1 MNKPNP
7 EPKRNAESNTEKP
20 TPDRGENRIEPIFG
34 DEADTGAP
42 HTGADSHGAD
52 NKGAADKGPDSVAV
66 AALKEELARA
76 QASAAEHQDKFLR
89 AKAETENIRRRAET
103 DVANARKFGIE
114 AFAAELLAVRDSLEL
129 AKGVD
134 LSQGGDVTK
143 KMIEGLDLTL
153 KLFDAAFQKFALT
166 VIDPA
171 GEKFDPDRHQ
181 AMTVL
186 ETDDVPPNHVVK
198 VVQKGYLLNNRLLR
212 PAMVVVAKAKAA
224 PAPGPTG

>member
-1 MNKPNP
+1 M
-7 EPKRNAESNTEKP
+7 
-20 TPDRGENRIEPIFG
+20 PDRGENRIEPTFG
-34 DEADTGAP
+34 EDTQNSAP
-42 HTGADSHGAD
+42 SENPPADSA
-52 NKGAADKGPDSVAV
+52 AV

-76 QASAAEHQDKFLR
+76 QASATEHQDKFLR

-153 KLFDAAFQKFALT
+153 KLFDAAFQKFGLT
-166 VIDPA
+166 VVDPT

-181 AMTVL
+181 AMTML
-186 ETDDVPPNHVVK
+186 ETDDVPPHHIVK

-212 PAMVVVAKAKAA
+212 PAMVVVAKPKTP
-224 PAPGPTG
+224 PASGN

>member
-1 MNKPNP
+1 MNKPKPELNP
-7 EPKRNAESNTEKP
+7 NAVPNSEKAM
-20 TPDRGENRIEPIFG
+20 PDRGENRIEPTFG
-34 DEADTGAP
+34 DDTQPSAAGAGADN
-42 HTGADSHGAD
+42 TGADSAGI
-52 NKGAADKGPDSVAV
+52 
-66 AALKEELARA
+66 AALKEQLERA
-76 QASAAEHQDKFLR
+76 QASVAEHQDKFLR

-114 AFAAELLAVRDSLEL
+114 AFASELLAVRDSLEL

-186 ETDDVPPNHVVK
+186 ETDDVPANHVVK

-212 PAMVVVAKAKAA
+212 PAMVVVAKAKTA
-224 PAPGPTG
+224 PTPGPTSS

>member
-1 MNKPNP
+1 M
-7 EPKRNAESNTEKP
+7 
-20 TPDRGENRIEPIFG
+20 PDRGENRIEPTFG
-34 DEADTGAP
+34 DDTQNPVTGAENV
-42 HTGADSHGAD
+42 GADGA
-52 NKGAADKGPDSVAV
+52 AV

-76 QASAAEHQDKFLR
+76 QATVAEHQDKFLR

-114 AFAAELLAVRDSLEL
+114 AFAGELLAVRDSLEL

-143 KMIEGLDLTL
+143 KMVEGLDLTL
-153 KLFDAAFQKFALT
+153 KLFDAAFAKFALT
-166 VIDPA
+166 VVDPA

-181 AMTVL
+181 AMTLL
-186 ETDDVPPNHVVK
+186 ETDDVPPNHIVK

-212 PAMVVVAKAKAA
+212 PAMVVVAKPKTP
-224 PAPGPTG
+224 PASEN

>member
-1 MNKPNP
+1 M
-7 EPKRNAESNTEKP
+7 
-20 TPDRGENRIEPIFG
+20 PDRGENRIEPTFG
-34 DEADTGAP
+34 DDAP
-42 HTGADSHGAD
+42 HSAPGAESAGAES
-52 NKGAADKGPDSVAV
+52 AAV

-114 AFAAELLAVRDSLEL
+114 SFAGELLAVRDSLEL

-143 KMIEGLDLTL
+143 KMVEGLDLTL
-153 KLFDAAFQKFALT
+153 KLFDAAFQKFGLT

-181 AMTVL
+181 AMTML
-186 ETDDVPPNHVVK
+186 ETDDVAPNHIVK

-212 PAMVVVAKAKAA
+212 PAMVVVAKPKTP
-224 PAPGPTG
+224 PASAN